1 MNILSAVFCVA
12 DTIYCPPGDE
22 FGGSLHEC
30 QGWEQ
35 DKKLLLPLRATSDHV
50 CSAQH
55 RRYLGQGTLW
65 GRMK

>member
-30 QGWEQ
+30 QDGSKIKSCYCRYE
-35 DKKLLLPLRATSDHV
+35 LRAIIVVTLSIGV
-50 CSAQH
+50 T
-55 RRYLGQGTLW
+55 LGREHCGE
-65 GRMK
+65 G

>member
-50 CSAQH
+50 CNAQ
-55 RRYLGQGTLW
+55 LIGVTLDREHW